1 LNLLNPR
8 ERLSLR
14 MVRAAG
20 LLISLVYAGVIVWL
34 YASQPQTM
42 AQVTGGLAA
51 GIGAYRIDVQAFADG
66 VAFFRKD
73 QFEEARAAFE
83 RADPAQRDPRT
94 QFYIAYSYY
103 RQGWGRVYHDDELF
117 KQGLERI
124 DKAIAAA
131 PGNRIVVDDANLGMR
146 SADELRA
153 ELQRGLVRDASDF
166 NPMKLL
172 RERK

>member
-1 LNLLNPR
+1 
-8 ERLSLR
+8 
-14 MVRAAG
+14 MARAAG
-20 LLISLVYAGVIVWL
+20 LLVSVAYAGVIVWL

-42 AQVTGGLAA
+42 AQVTGGFAA
-51 GIGAYRIDVQAFADG
+51 GIGAYRIDEQAFADAL
-66 VAFFRKD
+66 AFFRKD

-83 RADPAQRDPRT
+83 RADPAERDPRT

-103 RQGWGRVYHDDELF
+103 RQGWGRVYHDDVLF
-117 KQGLERI
+117 KKGLERI
-124 DKAIAAA
+124 DRAIAAA
-131 PGNRIVVDDANLGMR
+131 PNNRIVVDDATLGLR

-166 NPMKLL
+166 NPMKLF